1 MYVGNPTKVGEMEK
15 YITILSCCPR
25 FAGVVPEEMGLM
37 LNCLGARER
46 EIPKGEPVFLEGDPA
61 GFIGVAL
68 EGAVQVVRD
77 DYYGTRSVLT
87 VIQPGEIFGEAFS
100 CAGVETMPV
109 SAFALKG
116 SKILWLDC
124 KRMLTVCSN
133 ACQFHNRMVANLLQA
148 VARKNLAL
156 SRKIQFMSQ
165 RTTKEKI
172 MAYLLDQA
180 KTQGSS
186 EFTIPHDRQA
196 LADFLGVER
205 SAMSAEIGKLKKAG
219 ILECKGPW
227 FRLRDTEEEN
237 F

>member
-1 MYVGNPTKVGEMEK
+1 MEK
-15 YITILSCCPR
+15 YFAILSRCSL
-25 FAGVVPEEMGLM
+25 FAGVGREEMGLM

-46 EIPKGEPVFLEGDPA
+46 DIPKGEPVFLEGDPA
-61 GFIGVAL
+61 GFIGVVL
-68 EGAVQVVRD
+68 EGTVQVVRD

-87 VIQPGEIFGEAFS
+87 VVQPGEIFGEAFS

-116 SKILWLDC
+116 GKVLWLDC

-133 ACQFHNRMVANLLQA
+133 ACQFHNRMVANLLRA

-180 KTQGSS
+180 KAQGSS

-205 SAMSAEIGKLKKAG
+205 SAMSAEIGKLKRAG
-219 ILECKGPW
+219 ILDCKGPW
-227 FRLRDTEEEN
+227 FHLRDTVEEID
-237 F
+237 

>member
-1 MYVGNPTKVGEMEK
+1 MYVGNPTKEGEMEK
-15 YITILSCCPR
+15 YFAILSRCPL

-196 LADFLGVER
+196 L
-205 SAMSAEIGKLKKAG
+205 
-219 ILECKGPW
+219 
-227 FRLRDTEEEN
+227 N
-237 F
+237 FPGS

>member
-1 MYVGNPTKVGEMEK
+1 MEK
-15 YITILSCCPR
+15 YFAILSRCPL

-180 KTQGSS
+180 KAQGSS

>member
-1 MYVGNPTKVGEMEK
+1 MEK
-15 YITILSCCPR
+15 YFAILSRCPL

-77 DYYGTRSVLT
+77 DYYGTRSVLA

-180 KTQGSS
+180 KAQGSS

>member
-1 MYVGNPTKVGEMEK
+1 MEQFFA
-15 YITILSCCPR
+15 ILSRCSL
-25 FAGVVPEEMGLM
+25 FAGVGQEEMGLM
-37 LNCLGARER
+37 LHCLGARER
-46 EIPKGEPVFLEGDPA
+46 AIPKGEPVFLEGDPA
-61 GFIGVAL
+61 GFIGVVL

-77 DYYGTRSVLT
+77 DYYGTRSVLA

-116 SKILWLDC
+116 SKVLWLDC

-133 ACQFHNRMVANLLQA
+133 ACQFHNRMVANLLRA

-165 RTTKEKI
+165 KTTKEKI

-180 KTQGSS
+180 KVQGCAA
-186 EFTIPHDRQA
+186 FTIPHDRQA

-219 ILECKGPW
+219 ILDCKGPW
-227 FRLRDTEEEN
+227 FHLRDTGEEEL
-237 F
+237 

>member
-1 MYVGNPTKVGEMEK
+1 MEK
-15 YITILSCCPR
+15 YFAILSRCPL

-180 KTQGSS
+180 KVQGSS

>member
-1 MYVGNPTKVGEMEK
+1 MEQ
-15 YITILSCCPR
+15 YFAILSRCPL
-25 FAGVVPEEMGLM
+25 FAEVEEKDLGLM
-37 LNCLGARER
+37 LGCLGARER

-61 GFIGVAL
+61 GFIGVVL
-68 EGAVQVVRD
+68 EGAIQVVRD
-77 DYYGTRSVLT
+77 DYYGSRSVLT
-87 VIQPGEIFGEAFS
+87 VVQPGEIFGEAFS

-116 SKILWLDC
+116 SKVLWLDC

-133 ACQFHNRMVANLLQA
+133 ACQFHNRMVSNLLRA

-156 SRKIQFMSQ
+156 GRKIQFMSQ

-180 KTQGSS
+180 KTQGSPT
-186 EFTIPHDRQA
+186 FTIPYDRQG

-205 SAMSAEIGKLKKAG
+205 SAMSAEISKLKKAG
-219 ILECKGPW
+219 VLDCKGPW
-227 FRLRDTEEEN
+227 FSLRDTGEEV

>member
-1 MYVGNPTKVGEMEK
+1 MEK
-15 YITILSCCPR
+15 YFAILSRCPL

-180 KTQGSS
+180 KLQGSS

>member
-1 MYVGNPTKVGEMEK
+1 MEK
-15 YITILSCCPR
+15 YFAILSRCPL

-37 LNCLGARER
+37 LNCLGARGR

>member
-1 MYVGNPTKVGEMEK
+1 MEK
-15 YITILSCCPR
+15 YFAILSRCPL

-133 ACQFHNRMVANLLQA
+133 ACQFHNRMGANLLQA
-148 VARKNLAL
+148 VARKTLAL

-186 EFTIPHDRQA
+186 EFTIPHDRQS
-196 LADFLGVER
+196 LADFLGV
-205 SAMSAEIGKLKKAG
+205 
-219 ILECKGPW
+219 
-227 FRLRDTEEEN
+227 
-237 F
+237 

>member
-1 MYVGNPTKVGEMEK
+1 MEK
-15 YITILSCCPR
+15 YFAILSRCPL

-77 DYYGTRSVLT
+77 DYYGTRSVLA

-165 RTTKEKI
+165 KTTREKLI
-172 MAYLLDQA
+172 AYLLDQA
-180 KTQGSS
+180 KQHGSD
-186 EFTIPHDRQA
+186 EFTITLDRQA
-196 LADFLGVER
+196 LADYLGVER
-205 SAMSAEIGKLKKAG
+205 SAMSAELSKLRRDG
-219 ILECKGPW
+219 VLEAVGSR
-227 FRLRDTEEEN
+227 FRLLKAET
-237 F
+237 

>member
-1 MYVGNPTKVGEMEK
+1 MEK
-15 YITILSCCPR
+15 YFAILSRCPL

-87 VIQPGEIFGEAFS
+87 VIQPGDIFGEAFS

>member
-1 MYVGNPTKVGEMEK
+1 MEK
-15 YITILSCCPR
+15 YFAILSRCPL

-133 ACQFHNRMVANLLQA
+133 ACQFHSRMVANLLQA

>member
-1 MYVGNPTKVGEMEK
+1 MEK
-15 YITILSCCPR
+15 YFAILSRCPL

-77 DYYGTRSVLT
+77 DYYGTRSVLA

>member
-1 MYVGNPTKVGEMEK
+1 MLGCLNARKLETGKEQFVFHEGDLADFV
-15 YITILSCCPR
+15 
-25 FAGVVPEEMGLM
+25 GVVLS
-37 LNCLGARER
+37 
-46 EIPKGEPVFLEGDPA
+46 
-61 GFIGVAL
+61 
-68 EGAVQVVRD
+68 GAVRVVRTD
-77 DYYGTRSVLT
+77 FYGNQSILGQVE
-87 VIQPGEIFGEAFS
+87 PGGVFGEAFS

>member
-1 MYVGNPTKVGEMEK
+1 MEK
-15 YITILSCCPR
+15 YFAILSRCPL

-186 EFTIPHDRQA
+186 EFTIPHDR
-196 LADFLGVER
+196 
-205 SAMSAEIGKLKKAG
+205 
-219 ILECKGPW
+219 
-227 FRLRDTEEEN
+227 
-237 F
+237 

>member
-1 MYVGNPTKVGEMEK
+1 MEK
-15 YITILSCCPR
+15 YFAILSRCPL

-68 EGAVQVVRD
+68 EGTVQVVRD

-205 SAMSAEIGKLKKAG
+205 SAMSAEIGKLKKTG

>member
-1 MYVGNPTKVGEMEK
+1 MEK
-15 YITILSCCPR
+15 YFAILSRCPL

-46 EIPKGEPVFLEGDPA
+46 EILKGEPVFLEGDPA
-61 GFIGVAL
+61 GFIGVTL

-165 RTTKEKI
+165 RTTREKLL
-172 MAYLLDQA
+172 AYLLDQA
-180 KTQGSS
+180 KQHGCD
-186 EFTIPHDRQA
+186 EFTIALDRQA
-196 LADFLGVER
+196 LADYLGVER
-205 SAMSAEIGKLKKAG
+205 SAMSAQLSKLRRDG
-219 ILECKGPW
+219 VLEASGSH
-227 FRLRDTEEEN
+227 FRLLN
-237 F
+237 KNL

>member
-1 MYVGNPTKVGEMEK
+1 MEK
-15 YITILSCCPR
+15 YFAILSRCPL

-124 KRMLTVCSN
+124 NLILREQSFVNL
-133 ACQFHNRMVANLLQA
+133 FHSLMFVFGSIF
-148 VARKNLAL
+148 K
-156 SRKIQFMSQ
+156 
-165 RTTKEKI
+165 
-172 MAYLLDQA
+172 
-180 KTQGSS
+180 QGV
-186 EFTIPHDRQA
+186 IN
-196 LADFLGVER
+196 DFFL
-205 SAMSAEIGKLKKAG
+205 
-219 ILECKGPW
+219 
-227 FRLRDTEEEN
+227 
-237 F
+237 

>member
-1 MYVGNPTKVGEMEK
+1 MEK
-15 YITILSCCPR
+15 YFAILSRCPL

-100 CAGVETMPV
+100 CAGVEIVPV

>member
-1 MYVGNPTKVGEMEK
+1 MEK
-15 YITILSCCPR
+15 YFAILSRCSL
-25 FAGVVPEEMGLM
+25 FAGVGREEMGLM

-46 EIPKGEPVFLEGDPA
+46 DIPKGEPVFLEGDPA
-61 GFIGVAL
+61 GFIGVVL
-68 EGAVQVVRD
+68 EGTVQVVRD
-77 DYYGTRSVLT
+77 DYYGSRCVLT
-87 VIQPGEIFGEAFS
+87 VVQPGEIFGEAFS

-116 SKILWLDC
+116 GKVLWLDC

-133 ACQFHNRMVANLLQA
+133 ACQFHNRMVANLLRA

-180 KTQGSS
+180 KAQGSS

-205 SAMSAEIGKLKKAG
+205 SAMSAEIGKLKRAG
-219 ILECKGPW
+219 ILDCKGPW
-227 FRLRDTEEEN
+227 FHLRDTVEEID
-237 F
+237 

>member
-1 MYVGNPTKVGEMEK
+1 MEK
-15 YITILSCCPR
+15 YFAILSRCPL

-133 ACQFHNRMVANLLQA
+133 ACRFHNRMVANLLQA